1 MIIIIIVMIEF
12 VIFAGNIFDVNTT
25 IDDEIIKSSRYNEIE
40 ACVFFFL
47 LEFTYAVSEA
57 NLF

>member
-40 ACVFFFL
+40 ACVFFF
-47 LEFTYAVSEA
+47 FT
-57 NLF
+57 